1 MTEKELMQKN
11 IEEFV
16 QLQSYM
22 LLADKDSEVYK
33 AMKVRYNTL
42 KVILT
47 SSGINLTEIDR
58 IKEQLSTY
66 ITLGEAKT
74 MPENALNQVCK
85 MIIFRH
91 Y

>member
-1 MTEKELMQKN
+1 MVANESCLLKSGDCMAEKEMMQKN
-11 IEEFV
+11 VEEFV

-47 SSGINLTEIDR
+47 FCDVNLTEIDR
-58 IKEQLSTY
+58 IKE
-66 ITLGEAKT
+66 
-74 MPENALNQVCK
+74 
-85 MIIFRH
+85 
-91 Y
+91 

>member
-1 MTEKELMQKN
+1 MMQRN

-16 QLQSYM
+16 QLQNYM

-33 AMKVRYNTL
+33 SMKVRYNAL

-58 IKEQLSTY
+58 IKE
-66 ITLGEAKT
+66 
-74 MPENALNQVCK
+74 
-85 MIIFRH
+85 
-91 Y
+91 